1 MCGRS
6 AKITKKK
13 IKTGSKY
20 FSLSFIHSC
29 SSCSHLLFYDYLV
42 YVQHD
47 INFSFRKHDFYGINF
62 VDKNFIL
69 KFMREKKKRFPASG
83 RKSIKFFYY
92 PAVSVSRIQ
101 LKWKHTHTHTENIP
115 NTLSESE
122 V

>member
-20 FSLSFIHSC
+20 FSLSLSFTHSC
-29 SSCSHLLFYDYLV
+29 SSCSILLFHDYLV

-69 KFMREKKKRFPASG
+69 KFMREKKTNVFQPRGAN
-83 RKSIKFFYY
+83 
-92 PAVSVSRIQ
+92 Q
-101 LKWKHTHTHTENIP
+101 LSLFTALLC
-115 NTLSESE
+115 LSAESN
-122 V
+122 